1 MVKLDFVTN
10 EKTTTNLG
18 AGRLLIAVYGV
29 FALAASGRASFEL
42 ITKFDLA
49 PFSYSLSAVS
59 ALIYV
64 LVAFALA
71 SKRPIAAQ
79 VAKIALWFEL
89 VGVVSVG
96 TLGFFIPELG
106 NFHTVWW
113 FYGAAYACL
122 PLVLPIF
129 GLFYLNR
136 KQKGTVD

>member
-1 MVKLDFVTN
+1 MVKLVFVPN
-10 EKTTTNLG
+10 EKTTSKLG

-29 FALAASGRASFEL
+29 FALAATGRASFEL
-42 ITKFDLA
+42 ITKFELA
-49 PFSYSLSAVS
+49 PFSYSLSAAS

-71 SKRPIAAQ
+71 SRRKGAAV
-79 VAKIALWFEL
+79 VARVALWFEL
-89 VGVVSVG
+89 AGVISVG

-106 NFHTVWW
+106 DFHTVWW

-122 PLVLPIF
+122 PLGLPIF

-136 KQKGTVD
+136 KQKGFDK